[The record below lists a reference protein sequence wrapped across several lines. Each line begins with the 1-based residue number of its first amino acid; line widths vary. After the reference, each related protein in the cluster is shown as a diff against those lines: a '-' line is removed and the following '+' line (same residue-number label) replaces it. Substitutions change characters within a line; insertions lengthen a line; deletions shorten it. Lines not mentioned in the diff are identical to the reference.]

1 MTTIFNE
8 ATTLD
13 GAFRSPE
20 ERKKGKRKKQY
31 HPKKEEKY
39 KHVKRFQSLLQWGAH
54 IFFNFK
60 VSSNS
65 NVRDFT
71 YVFIDATRQEI
82 SANGEQE
89 KVPGPTELPF
99 GSH

>member
-1 MTTIFNE
+1 VTTIFNE

-39 KHVKRFQSLLQWGAH
+39 KHVKRFQSLLQ
-54 IFFNFK
+54 
-60 VSSNS
+60 
-65 NVRDFT
+65 
-71 YVFIDATRQEI
+71 
-82 SANGEQE
+82 
-89 KVPGPTELPF
+89 
-99 GSH
+99 